1 MFVQGSIIKST
12 IARAFMLF
20 AFFALPL
27 FDIFRVDLLT
37 FHFYVLGH
45 KFNFSKGYILL
56 VAVLILVFIFVTIA
70 KWFGRQF
77 CGWVCPHHKYVMF
90 LNSLQNNKY
99 LKNNRVLLF
108 IVEYG
113 IILLSS
119 PIISFGFISYFYDPK
134 KLFTEIVT
142 FDYMNISILA
152 FVLYSIF
159 FFVMLHRKIRI
170 NYCRNYC
177 PYGILQMAIR
187 DKDSIGN
194 VKGFR
199 NAFRGTG
206 MILTFVM
213 IFLISI
219 LSYALI
225 TNKGFTPSILKLEQG
240 RVVGD
245 YVSYSYE
252 LSIENLE
259 DQTVTYKIN
268 FKNIP
273 STWIVDVPTELTVNK
288 DEIVARDIFFKIDE
302 STLNQNHIIVV
313 EFTNEKGK
321 TVERTIPIYPFKR
334 I

>member
-1 MFVQGSIIKST
+1 MFVQGSFIKSA
-12 IARAFMLF
+12 IARILMLL

-27 FDIFRVDLLT
+27 FNIFRVDLLN
-37 FHFYVLGH
+37 FHFYVLGQ

-56 VAVLILVFIFVTIA
+56 VAVLIFVFIFVTIA

-90 LNSLQNNKY
+90 LNSLQNMKY
-99 LKNNRVLLF
+99 LKDNRALRF

-113 IILLSS
+113 IILISS
-119 PIISFGFISYFYDPK
+119 PIISFGFISYFYPPK
-134 KLFTEIVT
+134 KLFTEIIT
-142 FDYMNISILA
+142 LDIMNISILA
-152 FVLYSIF
+152 FVLYSVF

-170 NYCRNYC
+170 NYCRNNC

-187 DKDSIGN
+187 DKDSVGN
-194 VKGFR
+194 VQGFK

-213 IFLISI
+213 AFLISI
-219 LSYALI
+219 LAYGII
-225 TNKGFTPSILKLEQG
+225 TNKGFTPSILKMEQG

-259 DQTVTYKIN
+259 DKTVTYKIN

-273 STWIVDVPTELTVNK
+273 STWVVDVPTELTVNK
-288 DEIVARDIFFKIDE
+288 DETVSRDIFFKVDE
-302 STLNQNHIIVV
+302 GSLNQNYIIVV
-313 EFTNEKGK
+313 EFVNEKGK
-321 TVERTIPIYPFKR
+321 TVERAIPIYPFKR